1 MTRKLKTVL
10 VFSGLA
16 CLLPWSALARGED
29 PAPKEADKR
38 ATAYYNFSM
47 GHMFADLASNYGY
60 RSDYV
65 DKAIKHYR
73 AALEA
78 DPGASYVNEELTD
91 LYMQSGRL
99 RDAVTAAEDLLQR
112 DPDNLD
118 ARRML
123 GRIYTRLIGDQQQ
136 NRVNEEMVK
145 KAIEQYQK
153 VTVKDA
159 GDTDSWLMLGKL
171 YKVAQDSVNSE
182 KSYKKALEL
191 DPDNEFALSG
201 LAQLY
206 SDLGDSKGAL
216 EMWRKLTD
224 KDPRPPVL
232 RELARAYEGARDYK
246 AAAETLQRAL
256 GMAPRDPE
264 MKAALAEDLLMSD
277 QVDEALKLYNQLAE
291 SEPGDARLQLRLSQV
306 YRQKHDLAKARSAQE
321 RARQL
326 EPDGLEVRYN
336 DVYLL
341 NAEGK
346 TSEAIAQLK
355 SILDTTTK
363 KSYSES
369 ELEHRV
375 QLQLLLGDLY
385 RANEQYPDSLDAFR
399 KAAQLDPDVA
409 ARVSA
414 QIVET
419 YRLAKDFK
427 NALAEVESATQKYPD
442 DRAVKLVRASL
453 LADMGSTDEAVA
465 AVKGMIDGKDDRDAY
480 LALAQ
485 ICDKGRRF
493 EDEAAAISAA
503 EKLSESDDDKK
514 TVYFL
519 RGAMFEKMQKL
530 PESEAQF
537 RKVLEIDPGD
547 AGALNYVGYML
558 ADRNLRLEEAEKLI
572 SKALEIEPNNGAYLD
587 SLGWVSFRMG
597 KLDEAETL
605 LRQALSRISRDPT
618 VHDHLGDVCFQKGRL
633 KDAIS
638 QWEFSLREFGL
649 GAKAEM
655 DPVEIAKIQKKLD
668 RAKVRLAKEGSGPK
682 PGQQ

>member
-1 MTRKLKTVL
+1 MTGKLKTIL
-10 VFSGLA
+10 VFSGLV
-16 CLLPWSALARGED
+16 CLLPWSGLAQSED
-29 PAPKEADKR
+29 LAAKDSDKR
-38 ATAYYNFSM
+38 AAAYYNFAM
-47 GHMFADLASNYGY
+47 GHMFSDLASNYGY

-78 DPGASYVNEELTD
+78 DPGANYVNEELTD

-99 RDAVTAAEDLLQR
+99 RDAVTAAEDMLQR

-123 GRIYTRLIGDQQQ
+123 GRIYTRLIGDPQQ
-136 NRVNEEMVK
+136 NRINEQMLK
-145 KAIEQYQK
+145 KAIEQYEK
-153 VTVKDA
+153 VAAKDA

-182 KSYKKALEL
+182 KAYKKALEL

-206 SDLGDSKGAL
+206 SDLGDSKSAL

-232 RELARAYEGARDYK
+232 RELARAYEDAHDYK

-256 GMAPRDPE
+256 NMAPRDAE
-264 MKAALAEDLLMSD
+264 MKSALAEDLLLSG
-277 QVDEALKLYNQLAE
+277 QTDEALKLFSQLAE
-291 SEPGDARLQLRLSQV
+291 SEPGKADWQLWLSRI
-306 YRQKHDLAKARSAQE
+306 YRQKHDFAKAHAANE

-326 EPDGLEVRYN
+326 DPENLDIRYN
-336 DVYLL
+336 EVNLL
-341 NAEGK
+341 EAEGK
-346 TSEAIAQLK
+346 TSEAIAQMQGL
-355 SILDTTTK
+355 LDATAK
-363 KSYSES
+363 KSYNES
-369 ELEHRV
+369 ELEYRV
-375 QLQLLLGDLY
+375 RFMLQLGDLY
-385 RANEQYPDSLDAFR
+385 RSNEQYTEALDTFR
-399 KAAQLDPDVA
+399 KVAQLDADA
-409 ARVSA
+409 GARASA

-419 YRLAKDFK
+419 YRQAKDFK
-427 NALAEVESATQKYPD
+427 RALAEADSASQKNPD
-442 DRAVKLVRASL
+442 DRALKMIRASL
-453 LADMGSTDEAVA
+453 LADAGRTDEAA
-465 AVKGMIDGKDDRDAY
+465 AAIKEMTDGKNGRDNY

-485 ICDKGRRF
+485 IYDKGRRF
-493 EDEAAAISAA
+493 DEEAAALDAA
-503 EKLSESDDDKK
+503 EKLAASDDDRR

-537 RKVLEIDPGD
+537 RKVLEIDPDD
-547 AGALNYVGYML
+547 AAALNYLGYML
-558 ADRNLRLEEAEKLI
+558 ADRNMRLEEAEKLI

-605 LRQALSRISRDPT
+605 LRQALSRVSRDAT
-618 VHDHLGDVCFQKGRL
+618 VHDHMGDVCFQKGRL

-638 QWEFSLREFGL
+638 QWEISLREWGL
-649 GAKAEM
+649 SSKAEA

-668 RAKVRLAKEGSGPK
+668 RAKVRLAKEGAAPK
-682 PGQQ
+682 PDRQ

>member
-1 MTRKLKTVL
+1 MNRKLKTMLVL
-10 VFSGLA
+10 SGLA
-16 CLLPWSALARGED
+16 CVLPWSVLAQSED
-29 PAPKEADKR
+29 PAAKASDKR
-38 ATAYYNFSM
+38 AAAYYNFAM

-78 DPGASYVNEELTD
+78 DPGAAYVNEELTD

-99 RDAVTAAEDLLQR
+99 RDAVTTAEGMLQQ

-136 NRVNEEMVK
+136 NRVNDEMLK

-153 VTVKDA
+153 VTAKDA
-159 GDTDSWLMLGKL
+159 GDADSWLMLGKL

-182 KSYKKALEL
+182 KAYKKALEL

-206 SDLGDSKGAL
+206 SDLGDSKSAL

-232 RELARAYEGARDYK
+232 RELARAYESARDYK

-256 GMAPRDPE
+256 AMVPRDPE
-264 MKAALAEDLLMSD
+264 MKTALAEDLLMSD
-277 QVDEALKLYNQLAE
+277 QIDEALKLYTQLAE
-291 SEPGDARLQLRLSQV
+291 SQPGDASLQLRLSQI
-306 YRQKHDLAKARSAQE
+306 YRQKHDFAKARAAGE

-326 EPDGLEVRYN
+326 DSDNLEIRYN
-336 DVYLL
+336 DVKLL
-341 NAEGK
+341 EAEGK
-346 TSEAIAQLK
+346 PSEAIAQLK
-355 SILDTTTK
+355 SILDSTAK
-363 KSYSES
+363 KTYSEREQGS
-369 ELEHRV
+369 RVALLLE
-375 QLQLLLGDLY
+375 LGDLY
-385 RANEQYPDSLDAFR
+385 RTNEQFPESLDAFH
-399 KAAQLDPDVA
+399 KAAQVDPDMA
-409 ARVSA
+409 ARVST

-427 NALAEVESATQKYPD
+427 SALAEADSAAQKYPD
-442 DRAVKLVRASL
+442 DRAVKMVRASL
-453 LADMGSTDEAVA
+453 LADMGRTDDAVA
-465 AVKGMIDGKDDRDAY
+465 ILKGMVGGKTDRDTY

-485 ICDKGRRF
+485 IYDKGRRF
-493 EDEAAAISAA
+493 DDEAAALNAA
-503 EKLSESDDDKK
+503 EKLSDGDEDKR

-519 RGAMFEKMQKL
+519 RGAMYEKMQKL

-537 RKVLEIDPGD
+537 RKVLEIAPDD
-547 AGALNYVGYML
+547 AGALNYLGYML
-558 ADRNLRLEEAEKLI
+558 ADRNMRLEEAEKLI
-572 SKALEIEPNNGAYLD
+572 AKALQIEPNNGAYLD
-587 SLGWVSFRMG
+587 SLGWVTFKMG

-605 LRQALSRISRDPT
+605 LRRALSRISTDPT
-618 VHDHLGDVCFQKGRL
+618 VHEHLGDVCFQKGRL
-633 KDAIS
+633 KDAIA
-638 QWEFSLREFGL
+638 QWETSLREFGV

-668 RAKVRLAKEGSGPK
+668 RAKVRLAKENAAPK
-682 PGQQ
+682 GGQ

>member
-1 MTRKLKTVL
+1 MTRKLKTML
-10 VFSGLA
+10 VFSALA
-16 CLLPWSALARGED
+16 CLLPGSALAQSED
-29 PAPKEADKR
+29 PAARAADKR
-38 ATAYYNFSM
+38 AAAYYNFSM

-78 DPGASYVNEELTD
+78 DPGAAYVNEELTD

-99 RDAVTAAEDLLQR
+99 RDAVTAAEDMLQR

-136 NRVNEEMVK
+136 NRLNEEMLK

-153 VTVKDA
+153 VTAKDA

-171 YKVAQDSVNSE
+171 YKVAQDSVSSE
-182 KSYKKALEL
+182 KAYKKALEL
-191 DPDNEFALSG
+191 DSDNEFALSG

-206 SDLGDSKGAL
+206 SDLGDSKSAL
-216 EMWRKLTD
+216 DMWRKLTD

-246 AAAETLQRAL
+246 SAAETLQRAL
-256 GMAPRDPE
+256 AMAPRDPE
-264 MKAALAEDLLMSD
+264 MKTALAEDLLMSD
-277 QVDEALKLYNQLAE
+277 QVDEALKLYNELAE
-291 SEPGDARLQLRLSQV
+291 TQPGDAGLQLRLSQI
-306 YRQKHDLAKARSAQE
+306 YRQKHDFAKARAAGE

-326 EPDGLEVRYN
+326 DSDNLEIRYN
-336 DVYLL
+336 EVKLL
-341 NAEGK
+341 NSEGK

-355 SILDTTTK
+355 SIVDTTAK
-363 KSYSES
+363 KSYSQS
-369 ELEHRV
+369 EMGSRLT
-375 QLQLLLGDLY
+375 LLMELGGLY
-385 RANEQYPDSLDAFR
+385 RANEQYPEALDAFH
-399 KAAQLDPDVA
+399 KAAQLDPDA
-409 ARVSA
+409 APRVSA
-414 QIVET
+414 QVVET
-419 YRLAKDFK
+419 NLLAKDFK
-427 NALAEVESATQKYPD
+427 SALAEAESAVQKYPD
-442 DRAVKLVRASL
+442 DRPLKMVRASL
-453 LADMGSTDEAVA
+453 LADMGRTDEAAA
-465 AVKGMIDGKDDRDAY
+465 AVKAMIDGKEDRETY

-485 ICDKGRRF
+485 IYDKGRRF
-493 EDEAAAISAA
+493 DEEAAAIAA
-503 EKLSESDDDKK
+503 ADKLSESDDDKR

-537 RKVLEIDPGD
+537 RKVLEIAPDD
-547 AGALNYVGYML
+547 AGALNYLGYML
-558 ADRNLRLEEAEKLI
+558 ADRSMRLEEAEKLI

-605 LRQALSRISRDPT
+605 LRQALSRVSRDPT

-649 GAKAEM
+649 GAKAEN

-668 RAKVRLAKEGSGPK
+668 RAKVRLAKEGNPPK
-682 PGQQ
+682 PGQ